1 MTAYRSAKGK
11 VIDMSSLSSVN
22 ENVRAVGNMGVNARG
37 DTLDAHNN
45 VVKQH
50 TSRVNEGYSTVVTP
64 GPKEI
69 SNRETIKPDELTEE
83 EKEFEN
89 DTEDFDK

>member
-1 MTAYRSAKGK
+1 MTAYKSARGK
-11 VIDMSSLSSVN
+11 VIDMGTLSSVN
-22 ENVRAVGNMGVNARG
+22 EQTRAVGNMGVNARG

-45 VVKQH
+45 VVKQ
-50 TSRVNEGYSTVVTP
+50 TTARVNEGYRTAVNSA
-64 GPKEI
+64 PKEI

-89 DTEDFDK
+89 NDEDLDK